1 MIRVSVGRTLTGGCV
16 YLLHNILGRC
26 GCWDTHQTCLA
37 ICYWTTK
44 KLLIMTSFQT
54 KISGTIH
61 YFMWYE
67 NLHKFHIEN
76 LNVEKFM
83 FKVFLTTGS
92 QRGDL
97 RGLCSVEDLRLT
109 DFHIV
114 TLDKCFEI
122 LLANIRVLT
131 RFVFVS
137 NFSPVFEG
145 LAEHGRA
152 SIHGIPHGL
161 IRHTASV
168 EELVLSPSD
177 GTYGGCLLSER
188 YFDHCFTN
196 LRSVAVPICLLLQ
209 DIARRPPCLLPST
222 VEEVQI
228 QFTMSAES
236 PEESDQTDSTRDEEV
251 AAVEWM
257 AKAKLV
263 SLPELKRVI
272 WWYQPCELNGPET
285 CVGVEGNPFDGFLP
299 ELRRLGARFDDVQV
313 SFEWVFARFFKETP
327 FGRRLNE

>member
-1 MIRVSVGRTLTGGCV
+1 
-16 YLLHNILGRC
+16 
-26 GCWDTHQTCLA
+26 
-37 ICYWTTK
+37 
-44 KLLIMTSFQT
+44 MTSFQT
-54 KISGTIH
+54 KISDTTH
-61 YFMWYE
+61 YFMWYR

-76 LNVEKFM
+76 LNVEKSLYGIFAS
-83 FKVFLTTGS
+83 FTPK
-92 QRGDL
+92 QGDL
-97 RGLCSVEDLRLT
+97 RGMCSVEDLRLT
-109 DFHIV
+109 DFHIA
-114 TLDKCFEI
+114 TFDECFEI

-131 RFVFVS
+131 RFVTVS
-137 NFSPVFEG
+137 NVSPVFEG
-145 LAEHGRA
+145 LAEDRRP
-152 SIHGIPHGL
+152 SIHGISRGL
-161 IRHTASV
+161 IRHMASV

-196 LRSVAVPICLLLQ
+196 LRSVAVPKCLLLQ

-228 QFTMSAES
+228 QFTMSAEV
-236 PEESDQTDSTRDEEV
+236 PEGSDQTDSTREEDV

-272 WWYQPCELNGPET
+272 WWCQPCELNGPET
-285 CVGVEGNPFDGFLP
+285 CVGVEGSPFDGFLP

-327 FGRRLNE
+327 FGRRLYE